1 MFDFI
6 RNNIRNKLLLLLSS
20 TLIALALAVY
30 IGFSSLANLIDDYAQ
45 NVNEDVTNLT
55 RISTLNVRF
64 KTQVQ
69 EWKNTLIR
77 GKDQEQRE
85 KYWGRFLA
93 SGKAIQQDAKDILAT
108 LSSEH
113 PSRQSLAKFAQGY
126 PAMFSA
132 YQSGYQQ
139 FVASGYDISVADKSV
154 KGIDREPTEN
164 LNQAVEA
171 MNQLIQGLQSQIDD
185 RSSSVFTYTAI
196 MILVVFVVSIII
208 IAWFIDSRILT
219 PLNRVTVLS
228 QNIAKG
234 DFTGQ
239 IQSTTRDQIGQLTN
253 NIMQVQGDLSGVL
266 TGILKDLQELG
277 HLIERLLSAFTKVKG
292 GLQGQIQQAG
302 HLQNKIA
309 VLVDKGDSIE
319 HSIDRSSEFVAS
331 SSKMA
336 NEGQQRFRQNV
347 TTSNNMLSATDNAAN
362 IVATLK
368 QDTDSIG
375 SVVSV
380 INGIAEQTNLLALNA
395 AIEAARAGE
404 SGRGFAVVA
413 DEVRSLANKTQ
424 ESTKQISDSIT
435 KLQGAADKAVEA
447 MAMGTEQA
455 NISVQQAT
463 ESQSFVDELNKAFS
477 QLHTLNRQVQ
487 EAVKSQ
493 QQQSVEVNEGIQQ
506 IAKSSDH
513 TQQEAKVME
522 EASKVL
528 QQIFSN
534 LEQATKRFKLK
545 NR

>member
-1 MFDFI
+1 
-6 RNNIRNKLLLLLSS
+6 
-20 TLIALALAVY
+20 
-30 IGFSSLANLIDDYAQ
+30 
-45 NVNEDVTNLT
+45 
-55 RISTLNVRF
+55 
-64 KTQVQ
+64 
-69 EWKNTLIR
+69 
-77 GKDQEQRE
+77 
-85 KYWGRFLA
+85 
-93 SGKAIQQDAKDILAT
+93 
-108 LSSEH
+108 
-113 PSRQSLAKFAQGY
+113 
-126 PAMFSA
+126 
-132 YQSGYQQ
+132 
-139 FVASGYDISVADKSV
+139 
-154 KGIDREPTEN
+154 
-164 LNQAVEA
+164 
-171 MNQLIQGLQSQIDD
+171 LQS
-185 RSSSVFTYTAI
+185 
-196 MILVVFVVSIII
+196 
-208 IAWFIDSRILT
+208 
-219 PLNRVTVLS
+219 
-228 QNIAKG
+228 
-234 DFTGQ
+234 
-239 IQSTTRDQIGQLTN
+239 
-253 NIMQVQGDLSGVL
+253 
-266 TGILKDLQELG
+266 
-277 HLIERLLSAFTKVKG
+277 
-292 GLQGQIQQAG
+292 
-302 HLQNKIA
+302 KIA

-487 EAVKSQ
+487 DAVKSQ